1 MFIQFFFFLELFLNQ
16 AFLIGG
22 SCHKYHFC
30 RDKSFVTTSIL
41 LSWQKTCFV
50 AINVFV
56 ATKRL
61 SALVPSAILQ
71 YVMSISSYS
80 GLFDRLGVRRVS
92 KCSFS
97 FLFFFLI
104 RLYVGCTC
112 AVLCLWE
119 FYSVTFTL
127 FYLNI
132 CITQVTSLRPYPPA
146 LVQSA
151 ILQWGILNEY

>member
-1 MFIQFFFFLELFLNQ
+1 MF
-16 AFLIGG
+16 
-22 SCHKYHFC
+22 CHDKHTFVTTKDVFC
-30 RDKSFVTTSIL
+30 RDKH
-41 LSWQKTCFV
+41 
-50 AINVFV
+50 VFV

-71 YVMSISSYS
+71 YLMSICSYS

-112 AVLCLWE
+112 AVLLCLWE
-119 FYSVTFTL
+119 FYSVTLTL

-146 LVQSA
+146 LVQSG
-151 ILQWGILNEY
+151 ILQWGIRNEFIVQLFLLFRNQALRLFKYVSMVLNVHTQKP